1 MVASMAIR
9 DARVV
14 IDALAD
20 PQTLYVFD
28 VIAARTSKVGRR
40 AALDAARLGPGW
52 RVALDS

>member
-1 MVASMAIR
+1 MAIR

-20 PQTLYVFD
+20 PQTLYVFG

-40 AALDAARLGPGW
+40 AALDPARLGPGW